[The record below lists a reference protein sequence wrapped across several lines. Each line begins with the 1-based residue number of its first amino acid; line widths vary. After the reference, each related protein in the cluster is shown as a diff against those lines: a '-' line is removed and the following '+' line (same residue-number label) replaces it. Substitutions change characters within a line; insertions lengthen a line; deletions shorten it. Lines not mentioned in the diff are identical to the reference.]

1 MNGKKPFHRLDREIA
16 MRTLTQ
22 KLAAIAALSIA
33 FVGTAS
39 AATAWDASHPR
50 RAEVNQRLSNQDHRI
65 HQEVR
70 EGELSRGEAMRLHRD
85 DHQVRREER
94 LMASQ
99 NGSHITRQEDR
110 ALNQQENRVSRQI
123 GQ

>member
-1 MNGKKPFHRLDREIA
+1 

-22 KLAAIAALSIA
+22 KLAAIATLSIA
-33 FVGTAS
+33 FAGAAS
-39 AATAWDASHPR
+39 AATTWDASHPR
-50 RAEVNQRLSNQDHRI
+50 RAEVNQRLANQDRRI

-99 NGSHITRQEDR
+99 NGGHITRQEDR

>member
-1 MNGKKPFHRLDREIA
+1 MN
-16 MRTLTQ
+16 TLTY
-22 KLAAIAALSIA
+22 KLVAIAALSVA

-39 AATAWDASHPR
+39 AATNWDASHPR
-50 RAEVNQRLSNQDHRI
+50 RAEVNRRLVNQDHRI

-70 EGELSRGEAMRLHRD
+70 EGEMSHVQATRLHRD
-85 DHQVRREER
+85 DHQIRREER

-99 NGSHITRQEDR
+99 DGGHITRQEDR

>member
-1 MNGKKPFHRLDREIA
+1 MS
-16 MRTLTQ
+16 TLIQ
-22 KLAAIAALSIA
+22 KLAAVAALSVA
-33 FVGTAS
+33 FIGTAS
-39 AATAWDASHPR
+39 AATNWDASHPR
-50 RAEVNQRLSNQDHRI
+50 RAEVNQRLANQDHRI

-70 EGELSRGEAMRLHRD
+70 EGEMSHAQAMRLHRD
-85 DHQVRREER
+85 DNQIRHEER

-99 NGSHITRQEDR
+99 NGGHITRQEDR

>member
-1 MNGKKPFHRLDREIA
+1 MK
-16 MRTLTQ
+16 TLIQ
-22 KLAAIAALSIA
+22 KLAAIAALSVA
-33 FVGTAS
+33 FIGTAS
-39 AATAWDASHPR
+39 AATNWDASHPR
-50 RAEVNQRLSNQDHRI
+50 RAEVNLRLANQDRRI

-70 EGELSRGEAMRLHRD
+70 EGEMSPNKAIRLHRD
-85 DHQVRREER
+85 DHQIRREER

-99 NGSHITRQEDR
+99 NGGHITRQEGR

>member
-1 MNGKKPFHRLDREIA
+1 

-22 KLAAIAALSIA
+22 KLAAIAALSIVFA
-33 FVGTAS
+33 GTAS
-39 AATAWDASHPR
+39 AATNWDASHPR

-65 HQEVR
+65 SQEVR

-85 DHQVRREER
+85 DHQVRTEER

-99 NGSHITRQEDR
+99 NGDHITRQKDR
-110 ALNQQENRVSRQI
+110 ALNQQENQLSKRI

>member
-1 MNGKKPFHRLDREIA
+1 MN
-16 MRTLTQ
+16 TLIQ
-22 KLAAIAALSIA
+22 KMAAIAALSVA
-33 FVGTAS
+33 FIGTAS
-39 AATAWDASHPR
+39 AATNWDASHPR
-50 RAEVNQRLSNQDHRI
+50 RAEVNQRLANQDRRI

-70 EGELSRGEAMRLHRD
+70 EGEMSHAQAMRLHRD
-85 DHQVRREER
+85 DHQIRQEER

-110 ALNQQENRVSRQI
+110 ALNQQENRISGRI